1 MILRSAILLA
11 VLCLPSA
18 AAQAQLRTD
27 TISEVT
33 VTGQRVQGDVR
44 SATPFRTIGREQLS
58 ALGLKDLSEAVKM
71 LAGADVKDYG
81 GIGGLKTV
89 SVRNLGAHHT
99 AVSYDGICISNTQA
113 GQIDIGWYT
122 LDNVDQVSLAIGQ
135 TNDLMQSA
143 RHYASAGVLNITTE
157 RFPTTDKRHLT
168 RIALRTGSFGLI
180 NPTLRHWQRLGRRT
194 SIAADISF
202 THADGNYPFTLTNG
216 REQTREKRNNS
227 NISAWKGE
235 VNLHHAFRDSS
246 QLDAKAYYYYSER
259 GLPGVVILYNPTAR
273 EKLWDENFFAQATY
287 RKRFGSHWQLNGRM
301 KYNHSWNRYEDK
313 NVKYAGG
320 KLTDIARQDEY
331 YASATAGWTPWR
343 NVAFALAEDF
353 AVNTLRTNVEPRP
366 NPVRCTSL
374 TALSASYQDKRLQV
388 NGNIVAT
395 YITEHVDAGKAPGN
409 RQRLSPALSLS
420 YRLLRNES
428 LFVRALMKH
437 TFRVPTFTDMYY
449 LHVGN
454 TALRPEKAAEY
465 NVGITWSTRLWK
477 KLNLQLTV
485 DGYFNHVKDKIVCF
499 PTTYVWRMTNYGK
512 VDITGLDATIAMQM
526 PVIYK
531 KVSIEMTA
539 AYSLQHAV
547 DKTDPART
555 SYNEQIPYTPRH
567 SGNGSMTLKTPWA
580 DIGYRA
586 IFCGERWSN
595 AQNTDEYRLKPYW
608 EHNITVSRRFDLRT
622 CKVTL
627 SGTIQN
633 LTDKQYEVIQYY
645 PMPGR
650 NFNITATVEF

>member
-1 MILRSAILLA
+1 
-11 VLCLPSA
+11 
-18 AAQAQLRTD
+18 
-27 TISEVT
+27 
-33 VTGQRVQGDVR
+33 
-44 SATPFRTIGREQLS
+44 
-58 ALGLKDLSEAVKM
+58 LKDLSEAVKM

-287 RKRFGSHWQLNGRM
+287 RKRFGSLCVSKRVYLRKKQPFQLRRHFLM
-301 KYNHSWNRYEDK
+301 LAYLPWEHILYNIYLPQRILHIVS
-313 NVKYAGG
+313 VYA
-320 KLTDIARQDEY
+320 
-331 YASATAGWTPWR
+331 
-343 NVAFALAEDF
+343 
-353 AVNTLRTNVEPRP
+353 
-366 NPVRCTSL
+366 VRC
-374 TALSASYQDKRLQV
+374 SYFP
-388 NGNIVAT
+388 A
-395 YITEHVDAGKAPGN
+395 AG
-409 RQRLSPALSLS
+409 
-420 YRLLRNES
+420 
-428 LFVRALMKH
+428 
-437 TFRVPTFTDMYY
+437 T
-449 LHVGN
+449 
-454 TALRPEKAAEY
+454 
-465 NVGITWSTRLWK
+465 
-477 KLNLQLTV
+477 
-485 DGYFNHVKDKIVCF
+485 
-499 PTTYVWRMTNYGK
+499 
-512 VDITGLDATIAMQM
+512 
-526 PVIYK
+526 
-531 KVSIEMTA
+531 
-539 AYSLQHAV
+539 
-547 DKTDPART
+547 
-555 SYNEQIPYTPRH
+555 
-567 SGNGSMTLKTPWA
+567 
-580 DIGYRA
+580 
-586 IFCGERWSN
+586 
-595 AQNTDEYRLKPYW
+595 
-608 EHNITVSRRFDLRT
+608 
-622 CKVTL
+622 
-627 SGTIQN
+627 
-633 LTDKQYEVIQYY
+633 
-645 PMPGR
+645 
-650 NFNITATVEF
+650 